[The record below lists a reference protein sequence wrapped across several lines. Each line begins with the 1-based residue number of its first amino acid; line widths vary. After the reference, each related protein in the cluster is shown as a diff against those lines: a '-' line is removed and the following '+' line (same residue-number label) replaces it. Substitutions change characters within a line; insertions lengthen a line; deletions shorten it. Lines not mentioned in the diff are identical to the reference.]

1 MCWLRLVGGMVPVG
15 MRGANTSFEIGAG
28 APGRGGGLSLPTV
41 PALTLSRSYSA
52 CLLTGKCLFF
62 GQYAAETA
70 QKLNNHAWSIAR
82 HL

>member
-1 MCWLRLVGGMVPVG
+1 

-62 GQYAAETA
+62 GQYDHS
-70 QKLNNHAWSIAR
+70 QKQKKALGHWSFP
-82 HL
+82 